1 MGSLDYRAL
10 AVLDAVASHGSF
22 DKAALALGITQ
33 SAVSQRIKALEDA
46 SGRLLIIRGQPAV
59 PTGLGQRLIVHHRN
73 VKLMEASLDIDL
85 GNSVS
90 MPEIAIAIDADSLAT
105 WFPDTLSALLAP
117 PRCQLD
123 VRLADSDSALQM
135 VRDGS
140 VFGCVAAESGTALDA
155 AAATSVTPLGMLRYV
170 CVATPVFAGH
180 WFGDGFSAEAV
191 QLAPAVVGQHGLLAR
206 FLAEQLSM
214 REPFPHHTLPGGNGA
229 PRLRPG
235 WPGLRPDAAAPGRA
249 SAGNRAPRGSAA
261 GQHPGRTAELA
272 CVDPGHA
279 VYQAAIGADRQ
290 VGARL
295 SELIQRINLN
305 IERIHFQRPFHAR
318 LHGAQLSQPFF

>member
-90 MPEIAIAIDADSLAT
+90 MPEIAIAIDADSLVT

-155 AAATSVTPLGMLRYV
+155 AAATSVTPLGTLRYV

-206 FLAEQLSM
+206 FLAEKLSM
-214 REPFPHHTLPGGNGA
+214 REPFPHHTLPVEAARRGCVQDGLAYGLM
-229 PRLRPG
+229 PQRL
-235 WPGLRPDAAAPGRA
+235 AAPALATDRLVDLL
-249 SAGNRAPRGSAA
+249 PGSTLDM
-261 GQHPGRTAELA
+261 PLSW
-272 CVDPGHA
+272 HA
-279 VYQAAIGADRQ
+279 WTLDTPFTKL
-290 VGARL
+290 L
-295 SELIQRINLN
+295 SEQIVKS
-305 IERIHFQRPFHAR
+305 AR
-318 LHGAQLSQPFF
+318 DYLQ

>member
-105 WFPDTLSALLAP
+105 WFPDTLYALLAP

-155 AAATSVTPLGMLRYV
+155 AAATSITPLGMLRYV

-214 REPFPHHTLPGGNGA
+214 REPFPHHTLPVETARRGCVLDGLAYGLM
-229 PRLRPG
+229 PQRL
-235 WPGLRPDAAAPGRA
+235 AAPALATERLVDLL
-249 SAGNRAPRGSAA
+249 PGSTLDV
-261 GQHPGRTAELA
+261 PLSW
-272 CVDPGHA
+272 HA
-279 VYQAAIGADRQ
+279 WTLDTPFTKL
-290 VGARL
+290 L
-295 SELIQRINLN
+295 SEQIVKSARDYLN
-305 IERIHFQRPFHAR
+305 
-318 LHGAQLSQPFF
+318 

>member
-140 VFGCVAAESGTALDA
+140 VFGCVAAESGAAIDA
-155 AAATSVTPLGMLRYV
+155 AAATSVTPLGTLRYV

-180 WFGDGFSAEAV
+180 WFGDGFIAEAV

-214 REPFPHHTLPGGNGA
+214 REPFPHHTLPVETARRSCVQDGLAYGLM
-229 PRLRPG
+229 PQRLAAQALATDRLVDLLPG
-235 WPGLRPDAAAPGRA
+235 STLDVPLSW
-249 SAGNRAPRGSAA
+249 
-261 GQHPGRTAELA
+261 
-272 CVDPGHA
+272 HA
-279 VYQAAIGADRQ
+279 WTLDTPFTKL
-290 VGARL
+290 L
-295 SELIQRINLN
+295 SEQIVKS
-305 IERIHFQRPFHAR
+305 AR
-318 LHGAQLSQPFF
+318 DYLH

>member
-140 VFGCVAAESGTALDA
+140 VFGCVAAESGTAIDA
-155 AAATSVTPLGMLRYV
+155 AAATSVTPLGTLRYV

-180 WFGDGFSAEAV
+180 WFGDGFITEAV
-191 QLAPAVVGQHGLLAR
+191 QLAPAVVGQHSLLAR

-214 REPFPHHTLPGGNGA
+214 REPFPHHTLPVEAARRGCVQDGLAYGLM
-229 PRLRPG
+229 PQRL
-235 WPGLRPDAAAPGRA
+235 AAPALATDRLVDLM
-249 SAGNRAPRGSAA
+249 PGSTLDVALSW
-261 GQHPGRTAELA
+261 HSWTLDTPFTKL
-272 CVDPGHA
+272 
-279 VYQAAIGADRQ
+279 
-290 VGARL
+290 L
-295 SELIQRINLN
+295 SEQIVKSARDYLN
-305 IERIHFQRPFHAR
+305 
-318 LHGAQLSQPFF
+318 

>member
-90 MPEIAIAIDADSLAT
+90 LPEIAIAVDADSLAT
-105 WFPDTLSALLAP
+105 WVPDALPALLTP

-123 VRLADSDSALQM
+123 VRLADSETALQL
-135 VRDGS
+135 VRDGA
-140 VFGCVAAESGTALDA
+140 VFGCVASDDA
-155 AAATSVTPLGMLRYV
+155 AAAASVTALGSLHYV
-170 CVATPVFAGH
+170 CVATPQFAGH
-180 WFGDGFSAEAV
+180 WFGDGLSREAL
-191 QLAPAVVGQHGLLAR
+191 QLAPAVVSQQGLLAR
-206 FLAEQLSM
+206 FLREQLAFSD
-214 REPFPHHTLPGGNGA
+214 PFPHHTLPEQTAHRSCINDGLAYGLL
-229 PRLRPG
+229 PQRL
-235 WPGLRPDAAAPGRA
+235 AAQALASDRLIDLAPGHTLEVQL
-249 SAGNRAPRGSAA
+249 SW
-261 GQHPGRTAELA
+261 
-272 CVDPGHA
+272 HA
-279 VYQAAIGADRQ
+279 WTLDTPYTRL
-290 VGARL
+290 L
-295 SELIQRINLN
+295 SEQIVK
-305 IERIHFQRPFHAR
+305 A
-318 LHGAQLSQPFF
+318 AQAYLR

>member
-105 WFPDTLSALLAP
+105 WFPDTLYALLAP

-135 VRDGS
+135 VRDGT

-155 AAATSVTPLGMLRYV
+155 AAATSVTPLGTLRYV

-206 FLAEQLSM
+206 FLAEQLNL
-214 REPFPHHTLPGGNGA
+214 REAFPHHT
-229 PRLRPG
+229 
-235 WPGLRPDAAAPGRA
+235 
-249 SAGNRAPRGSAA
+249 
-261 GQHPGRTAELA
+261 
-272 CVDPGHA
+272 
-279 VYQAAIGADRQ
+279 
-290 VGARL
+290 
-295 SELIQRINLN
+295 
-305 IERIHFQRPFHAR
+305 
-318 LHGAQLSQPFF
+318 

>member
-155 AAATSVTPLGMLRYV
+155 AAATSVTPLGTLRYV

-214 REPFPHHTLPGGNGA
+214 REAFPHHTLPVEAARRACVFDGLAYGLM
-229 PRLRPG
+229 PQRL
-235 WPGLRPDAAAPGRA
+235 AAPALATERLVDLL
-249 SAGNRAPRGSAA
+249 PGSTLDM
-261 GQHPGRTAELA
+261 PLSW
-272 CVDPGHA
+272 HA
-279 VYQAAIGADRQ
+279 WTLDTPFTKL
-290 VGARL
+290 L
-295 SELIQRINLN
+295 SEQIVKSARAYLN
-305 IERIHFQRPFHAR
+305 
-318 LHGAQLSQPFF
+318 

>member
-140 VFGCVAAESGTALDA
+140 VFGCVAAESGTAIDA
-155 AAATSVTPLGMLRYV
+155 AAATSVTPLGTLRYV

-180 WFGDGFSAEAV
+180 WFGDGFIAEAV
-191 QLAPAVVGQHGLLAR
+191 QLAPAVVGQHSLLAR

-214 REPFPHHTLPGGNGA
+214 REPFPHHTLPVEAARRGCVQDGLAYGLM
-229 PRLRPG
+229 PQRL
-235 WPGLRPDAAAPGRA
+235 AAPA
-249 SAGNRAPRGSAA
+249 LAA
-261 GQHPGRTAELA
+261 GRLVDLMPGSTLDVALSW
-272 CVDPGHA
+272 HA
-279 VYQAAIGADRQ
+279 WTLDTPFTKL
-290 VGARL
+290 L
-295 SELIQRINLN
+295 SEQIVKS
-305 IERIHFQRPFHAR
+305 AR
-318 LHGAQLSQPFF
+318 NYLQ

>member
-155 AAATSVTPLGMLRYV
+155 AAATSVTPLGTLRYV
-170 CVATPVFAGH
+170 CVATPMFAGH

-214 REPFPHHTLPGGNGA
+214 REPFPHHTLPVETARRSCVQDGLAYGLM
-229 PRLRPG
+229 PQRL
-235 WPGLRPDAAAPGRA
+235 AAPALATDRLVDLL
-249 SAGNRAPRGSAA
+249 PGSTLDV
-261 GQHPGRTAELA
+261 PLSW
-272 CVDPGHA
+272 HA
-279 VYQAAIGADRQ
+279 WTLDTPFTKL
-290 VGARL
+290 L
-295 SELIQRINLN
+295 SEQIVKSARDYLN
-305 IERIHFQRPFHAR
+305 
-318 LHGAQLSQPFF
+318 

>member
-105 WFPDTLSALLAP
+105 WFPDTLYALLAP

-206 FLAEQLSM
+206 FLAEKLSM
-214 REPFPHHTLPGGNGA
+214 REPFPHHTLPVETARRGCVLDGLAYGLM
-229 PRLRPG
+229 PQRLAAQALATDRLVDLLPG
-235 WPGLRPDAAAPGRA
+235 STLDVPLSW
-249 SAGNRAPRGSAA
+249 
-261 GQHPGRTAELA
+261 
-272 CVDPGHA
+272 HA
-279 VYQAAIGADRQ
+279 WTLDTPFTKL
-290 VGARL
+290 L
-295 SELIQRINLN
+295 SEQIVKSARDYLN
-305 IERIHFQRPFHAR
+305 
-318 LHGAQLSQPFF
+318 

>member
-105 WFPDTLSALLAP
+105 WFADTLSALLAP

-140 VFGCVAAESGTALDA
+140 VFGCVSAESGTAIDA

-214 REPFPHHTLPGGNGA
+214 REPFPHHTLPVEAARRGCVQDGLAYGLI
-229 PRLRPG
+229 PQRL
-235 WPGLRPDAAAPGRA
+235 AAPALATERLVDLL
-249 SAGNRAPRGSAA
+249 PGSTLDV
-261 GQHPGRTAELA
+261 PLSW
-272 CVDPGHA
+272 HA
-279 VYQAAIGADRQ
+279 WTLDTPFTKL
-290 VGARL
+290 L
-295 SELIQRINLN
+295 SEQIVKSARAYLN
-305 IERIHFQRPFHAR
+305 
-318 LHGAQLSQPFF
+318 

>member
-105 WFPDTLSALLAP
+105 WFPDTLPALLAP

-140 VFGCVAAESGTALDA
+140 VFGCVAAESGTAIDA
-155 AAATSVTPLGMLRYV
+155 AAATSVTPLGTLRYV

-180 WFGDGFSAEAV
+180 WFGDGFIAEAV

-214 REPFPHHTLPGGNGA
+214 REPFPHHTLPVEAARRGCVQDGLAYGLM
-229 PRLRPG
+229 PQRLAAQALATDRLVDLLPG
-235 WPGLRPDAAAPGRA
+235 STLDVALSWHSWTLDTPFTKL
-249 SAGNRAPRGSAA
+249 
-261 GQHPGRTAELA
+261 
-272 CVDPGHA
+272 
-279 VYQAAIGADRQ
+279 
-290 VGARL
+290 L
-295 SELIQRINLN
+295 SEQIVKS
-305 IERIHFQRPFHAR
+305 AR
-318 LHGAQLSQPFF
+318 DYLQ

>member
-140 VFGCVAAESGTALDA
+140 VFGCVAAGSGTAIDA
-155 AAATSVTPLGMLRYV
+155 AAATSVTPLGTLRYV

-180 WFGDGFSAEAV
+180 WFGDGFIAEAV
-191 QLAPAVVGQHGLLAR
+191 QLAPAVVGQHSLLAR

-214 REPFPHHTLPGGNGA
+214 REPFPHHTLPVEAARRGCVQDGLAYGLM
-229 PRLRPG
+229 PQRL
-235 WPGLRPDAAAPGRA
+235 AAPA
-249 SAGNRAPRGSAA
+249 
-261 GQHPGRTAELA
+261 LA
-272 CVDPGHA
+272 
-279 VYQAAIGADRQ
+279 ADRL
-290 VGARL
+290 VDLMPGSTLDVPLSWHAWTLDTPFTKLL
-295 SELIQRINLN
+295 SEQIVKS
-305 IERIHFQRPFHAR
+305 AR
-318 LHGAQLSQPFF
+318 DYLQ

>member
-105 WFPDTLSALLAP
+105 WFPNTLSALLAP

-135 VRDGS
+135 VRDGT

-155 AAATSVTPLGMLRYV
+155 AAATSVTPLGTLRYV

-206 FLAEQLSM
+206 FLAEQLNM
-214 REPFPHHTLPGGNGA
+214 REPFPHHTLPVETARRGCVQDGLAYGLM
-229 PRLRPG
+229 PQRL
-235 WPGLRPDAAAPGRA
+235 AAPALATERLVDLL
-249 SAGNRAPRGSAA
+249 PGSTLDV
-261 GQHPGRTAELA
+261 PLSW
-272 CVDPGHA
+272 HA
-279 VYQAAIGADRQ
+279 WTLDTPFTNL
-290 VGARL
+290 L
-295 SELIQRINLN
+295 SEQIVKSARDYLN
-305 IERIHFQRPFHAR
+305 
-318 LHGAQLSQPFF
+318 

>member
-140 VFGCVAAESGTALDA
+140 VFGCVAAESGTAIDA
-155 AAATSVTPLGMLRYV
+155 AAATSVTPLGTLRYV

-180 WFGDGFSAEAV
+180 WFGDGFIAEAV

-214 REPFPHHTLPGGNGA
+214 REPFPHHTLPVEAARRGCVQDGLAYGLM
-229 PRLRPG
+229 PQRLAAQALATDRLVDLMPG
-235 WPGLRPDAAAPGRA
+235 STLDVPLSW
-249 SAGNRAPRGSAA
+249 
-261 GQHPGRTAELA
+261 
-272 CVDPGHA
+272 HA
-279 VYQAAIGADRQ
+279 WTLDTPFTKL
-290 VGARL
+290 L
-295 SELIQRINLN
+295 SEQIVKSARDYLN
-305 IERIHFQRPFHAR
+305 
-318 LHGAQLSQPFF
+318 

>member
-140 VFGCVAAESGTALDA
+140 VFGCVAAESGTAIDA
-155 AAATSVTPLGMLRYV
+155 AAATSVTPLGTLRYV
-170 CVATPVFAGH
+170 CVATPMFAGH
-180 WFGDGFSAEAV
+180 WFGDGFIAEAV

-206 FLAEQLSM
+206 FLAEQLNM
-214 REPFPHHTLPGGNGA
+214 REPFPHHTLPVEAARRGCVQDGLAYGLM
-229 PRLRPG
+229 PQRLAAQALATDRLVDLMPG
-235 WPGLRPDAAAPGRA
+235 STLDVPLSW
-249 SAGNRAPRGSAA
+249 
-261 GQHPGRTAELA
+261 
-272 CVDPGHA
+272 HA
-279 VYQAAIGADRQ
+279 WTLDTPFTKL
-290 VGARL
+290 L
-295 SELIQRINLN
+295 SEQIVKSARDYLI
-305 IERIHFQRPFHAR
+305 
-318 LHGAQLSQPFF
+318 

>member
-123 VRLADSDSALQM
+123 VRLANSDSALQM

-140 VFGCVAAESGTALDA
+140 VFGCVAAESGTAIDA
-155 AAATSVTPLGMLRYV
+155 AAATSVTPLGTLRYV

-180 WFGDGFSAEAV
+180 WFGDGFIAEAV

-214 REPFPHHTLPGGNGA
+214 REPFPHHTLPVEAARRGCVQDGLAYGLM
-229 PRLRPG
+229 PQRLAAQALATDRLVDLMPG
-235 WPGLRPDAAAPGRA
+235 STLDVPLSW
-249 SAGNRAPRGSAA
+249 
-261 GQHPGRTAELA
+261 
-272 CVDPGHA
+272 HA
-279 VYQAAIGADRQ
+279 WTLDTPFTKL
-290 VGARL
+290 L
-295 SELIQRINLN
+295 SEQIVKSARDYLN
-305 IERIHFQRPFHAR
+305 
-318 LHGAQLSQPFF
+318 

>member
-105 WFPDTLSALLAP
+105 WFPDTLTALLAP

-123 VRLADSDSALQM
+123 VRPADSDAALQM
-135 VRDGS
+135 VRDGT
-140 VFGCVAAESGTALDA
+140 VFGCVAASSGTATDA
-155 AAATSVTPLGMLRYV
+155 AAATSVTPLGTMRYV

-180 WFGDGFSAEAV
+180 WFGDGFIAEAV

-206 FLAEQLSM
+206 FLAEQLEM
-214 REPFPHHTLPGGNGA
+214 REPFPHHTLPVEAARRGCVQDSLAYGLM
-229 PRLRPG
+229 PQRL
-235 WPGLRPDAAAPGRA
+235 AAPALATERLVDLM
-249 SAGNRAPRGSAA
+249 
-261 GQHPGRTAELA
+261 PGRTLD
-272 CVDPGHA
+272 VPLSWHA
-279 VYQAAIGADRQ
+279 WTLDTPFTKL
-290 VGARL
+290 L
-295 SELIQRINLN
+295 SEQIVKS
-305 IERIHFQRPFHAR
+305 AR
-318 LHGAQLSQPFF
+318 DYLM

>member
-214 REPFPHHTLPGGNGA
+214 REPFPHHTLPVEAARRGCVQDGLAYGLM
-229 PRLRPG
+229 PQRL
-235 WPGLRPDAAAPGRA
+235 AAPALATDRLVDLL
-249 SAGNRAPRGSAA
+249 PGSTLDV
-261 GQHPGRTAELA
+261 PLSW
-272 CVDPGHA
+272 HA
-279 VYQAAIGADRQ
+279 WTLDTPFTKL
-290 VGARL
+290 L
-295 SELIQRINLN
+295 SEQIVKSARNYLN
-305 IERIHFQRPFHAR
+305 
-318 LHGAQLSQPFF
+318 

>member
-140 VFGCVAAESGTALDA
+140 VFGCVAAESGTAIDA
-155 AAATSVTPLGMLRYV
+155 AAATSVTPLGTLRYV

-180 WFGDGFSAEAV
+180 WFGDGFIAEAV

-214 REPFPHHTLPGGNGA
+214 REPFPHHTLPVEAARRGCVQDGLAYGLM
-229 PRLRPG
+229 PQRLAAQALATDRLVDLMPG
-235 WPGLRPDAAAPGRA
+235 STLDVPLSW
-249 SAGNRAPRGSAA
+249 
-261 GQHPGRTAELA
+261 
-272 CVDPGHA
+272 HA
-279 VYQAAIGADRQ
+279 WTLDTPFTKL
-290 VGARL
+290 L
-295 SELIQRINLN
+295 SEQIVKS
-305 IERIHFQRPFHAR
+305 AR
-318 LHGAQLSQPFF
+318 DYLQ

>member
-105 WFPDTLSALLAP
+105 WFPDTLYALLAP

-206 FLAEQLSM
+206 FLAEKLSM
-214 REPFPHHTLPGGNGA
+214 REPFPHHTLPVETARRGCVQDGLAYGLM
-229 PRLRPG
+229 PQRL
-235 WPGLRPDAAAPGRA
+235 AAPALATERLVDLL
-249 SAGNRAPRGSAA
+249 PGSTLDV
-261 GQHPGRTAELA
+261 PLSW
-272 CVDPGHA
+272 HA
-279 VYQAAIGADRQ
+279 WTLDTPFTKL
-290 VGARL
+290 L
-295 SELIQRINLN
+295 SEQIVKSARDYLN
-305 IERIHFQRPFHAR
+305 
-318 LHGAQLSQPFF
+318 

>member
-105 WFPDTLSALLAP
+105 WFPDTLPALLAP

-140 VFGCVAAESGTALDA
+140 VFGCVAAESGTAIDA
-155 AAATSVTPLGMLRYV
+155 AAATSVTPLGTLRYV

-180 WFGDGFSAEAV
+180 WFGDG
-191 QLAPAVVGQHGLLAR
+191 LLPKR
-206 FLAEQLSM
+206 CNW
-214 REPFPHHTLPGGNGA
+214 R
-229 PRLRPG
+229 RPS
-235 WPGLRPDAAAPGRA
+235 WA
-249 SAGNRAPRGSAA
+249 S
-261 GQHPGRTAELA
+261 TA
-272 CVDPGHA
+272 CWRVSSP
-279 VYQAAIGADRQ
+279 
-290 VGARL
+290 
-295 SELIQRINLN
+295 NN
-305 IERIHFQRPFHAR
+305 
-318 LHGAQLSQPFF
+318 